1 MKCESIRMTR
11 IITGTVS
18 SAGSIHEP
26 WLPLVRLRDRRA
38 ERCLAREEDIVHRGH
53 HLHSTARDR
62 SVLTDHTVA
71 VIGAGNIG
79 RALIGGLVRGEAIE
93 PGRIRATRRTPAA
106 LEQLESQFP
115 GIAPM
120 TDNPAA
126 VEGAT
131 IVVLSIK
138 PQQAT
143 AVVEEIRPH
152 VSAQAMVVSVLAGV
166 RTEELQ
172 RAFGQDLAVVRSM
185 PNTPMIVDEGAT
197 AIAGGRFVTPEH
209 LALARRI
216 FEGVGMVEEVP
227 EALMDAVTGLSGS
240 GPAYVYMFI
249 EALTDAGVKQGI
261 PRPVA
266 FRLATQTVYGAARL
280 VRETG
285 KHPAILRDEVTT
297 PGGTA
302 ISAVA
307 ELESHGLRTM
317 LINAV
322 ATATARSRELSEL
335 QE

>member
-1 MKCESIRMTR
+1 MLSDY
-11 IITGTVS
+11 V
-18 SAGSIHEP
+18 
-26 WLPLVRLRDRRA
+26 
-38 ERCLAREEDIVHRGH
+38 
-53 HLHSTARDR
+53 
-62 SVLTDHTVA
+62 VA

-79 RALIGGLVRGEAIE
+79 RALIGGLVRSNAID
-93 PGRIRATRRTPAA
+93 PHRIRAARRTSSA
-106 LEQLESQFP
+106 LEELAEQFP
-115 GIAPM
+115 GIVTT
-120 TDNPAA
+120 TDNAAA
-126 VEGAT
+126 VEDAT
-131 IVVLSIK
+131 IVVISIK
-138 PQQAT
+138 PQQAA

-152 VSAQAMVVSVLAGV
+152 VSPDTLVISVLAGV
-166 RTEELQ
+166 KAASLKE
-172 RAFGQDLAVVRSM
+172 AFGQDLAIVRAM

-209 LALARRI
+209 LAVARRI
-216 FEGVGMVEEVP
+216 FEGVGSVEDVP
-227 EALMDAVTGLSGS
+227 EVLMDAVTGLSGS
-240 GPAYVYMFI
+240 GPAYVYMFV
-249 EALTDAGVKQGI
+249 EALTDAGVRQGI

-266 FRLATQTVYGAARL
+266 FRLATQTVYGASKL

-302 ISAVA
+302 IAAVA